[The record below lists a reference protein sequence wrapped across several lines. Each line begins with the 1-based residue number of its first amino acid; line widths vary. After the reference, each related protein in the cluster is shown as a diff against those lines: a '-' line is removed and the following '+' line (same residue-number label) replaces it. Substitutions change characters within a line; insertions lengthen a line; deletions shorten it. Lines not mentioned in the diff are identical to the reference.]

1 MSSGLWG
8 AKGKDDYNT
17 LVNKEY
23 TVTPNNTTETTTET
37 ITYPAVKP
45 RNIYS
50 QVD

>member
-17 LVNKEY
+17 LANQGY
-23 TVTPNNTTETTTET
+23 NANPNGTETTT
-37 ITYPAVKP
+37 YPAINP

-50 QVD
+50 QAE